1 MTKYYKKMDLER
13 RKELGDLLMETY
25 PKAFFKKRRK
35 ALKVGIANDLL
46 EQLSSSQA
54 SPEELRAFW
63 GWYTF
68 QNDYLHSVDKDTHRI
83 DLEGHQAG
91 EILERHRVSSRS
103 ILEKRAKKSRDHQ
116 TDKKKQEVQELK

>member
-1 MTKYYKKMDLER
+1 VTKYYKKMDLER
-13 RKELGDLLMETY
+13 RKEIGVLLMETY

-46 EQLSSSQA
+46 EQLNSSQV
-54 SPEELRAFW
+54 SPEELRAFLW
-63 GWYTF
+63 WYTF
-68 QNDYLHSVDKDTHRI
+68 QNDYLHSVAKDTHRI
-83 DLEGHQAG
+83 DLEGNQAG

-116 TDKKKQEVQELK
+116 TDKKK